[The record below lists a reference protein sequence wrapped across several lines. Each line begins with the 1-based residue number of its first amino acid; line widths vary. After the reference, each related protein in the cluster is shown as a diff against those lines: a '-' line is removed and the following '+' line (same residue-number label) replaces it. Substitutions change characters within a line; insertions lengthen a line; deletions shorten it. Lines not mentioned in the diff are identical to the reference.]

1 MAKNAS
7 WSMKELH
14 HAIRMKRQGASCAKI
29 AVALGKSAAAVE
41 AKLKPG
47 GMAPLRLPAQRLIE
61 AAATRV
67 MAEPIRRDG
76 APHRD
81 LTGAIC
87 GDPAIGCSALD
98 RKRGGVAPIAGH
110 DA

>member
-7 WSMKELH
+7 WSMKELQ
-14 HAIRMKRQGASCAKI
+14 HAIRMKRQGATCANI
-29 AVALGKSAAAVE
+29 AVALGRSAGAVE
-41 AKLKPG
+41 AKLEYRGKKSMKFPTT
-47 GMAPLRLPAQRLIE
+47 RLIE
-61 AAATRV
+61 APAACAIEEQIKRN
-67 MAEPIRRDG
+67 G

-87 GDPAIGCSALD
+87 GDPAIGYSALD
-98 RKRGGVAPIAGH
+98 RKGGVPPTVSR